1 MTRQA
6 ISPRLAIKILFM
18 GVASEEQ
25 NFTWYYMYKNSQ
37 LIFTAAKDE
46 KKNADLKF
54 SCQMHLDLPLLL
66 SFLNWFTVEENPKWI
81 YELDITYNQDYM

>member
-1 MTRQA
+1 M
-6 ISPRLAIKILFM
+6 K
-18 GVASEEQ
+18 
-25 NFTWYYMYKNSQ
+25 
-37 LIFTAAKDE
+37 

-66 SFLNWFTVEENPKWI
+66 SFLNWFTVEENLKWI